1 MMGADGLTLEGSPMT
16 PQTAS
21 YLDAIAHLPA
31 GGTLILGDVSWV
43 EYEQLLADLG
53 EGYAV
58 RVSYD
63 QGRLEIMAPSAK
75 REKYKELIL
84 RIADTAADEL
94 GCELDSFGSTTFKL
108 SKLAKG
114 SEPDTCFYVQHAGS
128 VTGKDRIDLSIDPP
142 PDVVVEIDVAH
153 DSRSKLAIY
162 ASLRVPEL
170 WVYDERRLRVYHLT
184 EQGYVEAAASLAFP
198 PLNGDVLS
206 RFLEQSKTKPQR
218 AVLRSFREWLR
229 VQR

>member
-1 MMGADGLTLEGSPMT
+1 MT

-31 GGTLILGDVSWV
+31 GGTLILGDVPWV

-53 EGYAV
+53 DGYAA

-63 QGRLEIMAPSAK
+63 QGRLEITAPSAK
-75 REKYKELIL
+75 HEKYKELIL
-84 RIADTAADEL
+84 RLADTAADEL
-94 GCELDSFGSTTFKL
+94 GCDLESFGSTTFKQEQI
-108 SKLAKG
+108 AKG
-114 SEPDTCFYVQHAGS
+114 AEPDTCFYVQHAAS
-128 VTGKDRIDLSIDPP
+128 VTAKDRIDLSTDPP

-170 WVYDERRLRVYHLT
+170 WVHDERRLRIHHLT
-184 EQGYVEAAASLAFP
+184 EQGYVEAPASLAFP
-198 PLNGDVLS
+198 PLNGGVLS
-206 RFLEQSKTKPQR
+206 RFLEQTKTKPQS

-229 VQR
+229 AQR